1 MLGRASRQDNSE
13 NSWLDERMEPRTC
26 RSFAMDSLGMISLRW
41 SRVTKQRAWN
51 WLWPLSSSPRIK
63 ARKIFTS

>member
-1 MLGRASRQDNSE
+1 MQ
-13 NSWLDERMEPRTC
+13 PRTC
-26 RSFAMDSLGMISLRW
+26 RSFAMDSLGMISLRC